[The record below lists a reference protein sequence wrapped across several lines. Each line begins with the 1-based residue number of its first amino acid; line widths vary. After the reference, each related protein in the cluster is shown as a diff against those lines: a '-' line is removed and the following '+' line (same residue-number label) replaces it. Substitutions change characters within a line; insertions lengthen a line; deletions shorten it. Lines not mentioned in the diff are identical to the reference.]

1 MIPTLTYLQFHVV
14 FTLPLLALLWYLA
27 PRYDRVRRRRATLG
41 IAILVAIAYAYTTP
55 WISYMIRRGAWGYAD
70 GAVFVRA
77 LSIPLGEYLFFAIQ
91 TIIAAFALYI
101 FDFDP
106 AFRPGDFDWGPR
118 IAGVAVGI
126 AMVPVGLWLVFSD
139 PSYLYF
145 GGLLAWVGPVL
156 ALQWGVGGG
165 YLARTPRVWLTVTF
179 VPAVY
184 FWIVDR
190 IAIGMGTWYLS
201 SELTTGVAVLGL
213 PIEEMLF
220 FTSANLM
227 TVNGLVLFE
236 WVLDWNDR
244 RTAPSSVGTTP
255 TGAADRSG
263 PNESGSAGLERDPDT
278 DEFDP
283 SDD

>member
-1 MIPTLTYLQFHVV
+1 MIPTLTYLQFHLV

-27 PRYDRVRRRRATLG
+27 PRYDQARRRRATLG

-106 AFRPGDFDWGPR
+106 TYRSGDFDWGPR
-118 IAGVAVGI
+118 IGGVAVGI
-126 AMVPVGLWLVFSD
+126 VMVPVGLWLVRSD

-179 VPAVY
+179 MPAVY

-201 SELTTGVAVLGL
+201 STLTTGVAVLGL
-213 PIEEMLF
+213 PVEEMLF
-220 FTSANLM
+220 FTFANLM

-236 WVLDWNDR
+236 WVLDWNSR
-244 RTAPSSVGTTP
+244 RTTPSSVGVPPAGVT
-255 TGAADRSG
+255 DRSG
-263 PNESGSAGLERDPDT
+263 PNESATAGVDRDADA

-283 SDD
+283 TDD

>member
-1 MIPTLTYLQFHVV
+1 MIPTLTYLQFHAV
-14 FTLPLLALLWYLA
+14 FTLPLLVSLWYLA
-27 PRYDRVRRRRATLG
+27 PRYDPTRRRRATLG

-106 AFRPGDFDWGPR
+106 TYRPGDFDWGPR
-118 IAGVAVGI
+118 IVGVAVGMV
-126 AMVPVGLWLVFSD
+126 MVPVGLWLVVTD
-139 PSYLYF
+139 PSYLYL

-165 YLARTPRVWLTVTF
+165 YLARTPRMWLTVTF
-179 VPAVY
+179 VPAIY

-201 SELTTGVAVLGL
+201 NELTTGVAVLGL

-220 FTSANLM
+220 FASANLM
-227 TVNGLVLFE
+227 TVNGIVLFE

-244 RTAPSSVGTTP
+244 RTSPSSIGATP
-255 TGAADRSG
+255 AGAAGAVGS
-263 PNESGSAGLERDPDT
+263 NESAAGVDRDADA

-283 SDD
+283 TDD

>member
-1 MIPTLTYLQFHVV
+1 
-14 FTLPLLALLWYLA
+14 
-27 PRYDRVRRRRATLG
+27 
-41 IAILVAIAYAYTTP
+41 
-55 WISYMIRRGAWGYAD
+55 
-70 GAVFVRA
+70 
-77 LSIPLGEYLFFAIQ
+77 
-91 TIIAAFALYI
+91 
-101 FDFDP
+101 
-106 AFRPGDFDWGPR
+106 
-118 IAGVAVGI
+118 
-126 AMVPVGLWLVFSD
+126 
-139 PSYLYF
+139 
-145 GGLLAWVGPVL
+145 
-156 ALQWGVGGG
+156 
-165 YLARTPRVWLTVTF
+165 

-244 RTAPSSVGTTP
+244 RTAPSSVGTASA
-255 TGAADRSG
+255 GAADRSG
-263 PNESGSAGLERDPDT
+263 PNESAAAGVDRDPDS

-283 SDD
+283 TDD